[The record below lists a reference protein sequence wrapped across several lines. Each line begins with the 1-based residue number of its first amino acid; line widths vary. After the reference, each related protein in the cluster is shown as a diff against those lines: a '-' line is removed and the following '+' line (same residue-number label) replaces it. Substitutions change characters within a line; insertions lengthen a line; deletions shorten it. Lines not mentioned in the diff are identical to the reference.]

1 MFLFNETIGID
12 RSVEQEWLQYMK
24 EEHLIAVMN
33 TGMFL
38 SSKIYKVLHDHD
50 DETVSYSIQ
59 YFAESIDNVQKYLEA
74 FAPPIIDQFQKK
86 FKDRH
91 VAFRTLLL
99 EV

>member
-12 RSVEQEWLQYMK
+12 KTVEQEWLLWMK
-24 EEHLIAVMN
+24 EQHIPAVMN
-33 TGMFL
+33 TSMFTG
-38 SSKIYKVLHDHD
+38 SKIYKVLHDNE

-59 YFAESIDNVQKYLEA
+59 YFAESIDNVQQYLDV
-74 FAPPIIDQFQKK
+74 FAPKILAEFQQK

-99 EV
+99 EI

>member
-12 RSVEQEWLQYMK
+12 KGVEQEWLTWMK
-24 EEHLIAVMN
+24 EKHIPAAMN
-33 TGMFL
+33 TGMFT
-38 SSKIYKVLHDHD
+38 SSKIYKVLHDNE

-59 YFAESIDNVQKYLEA
+59 YFAASIDNVQQYLDV
-74 FAPPIIDQFQKK
+74 FAPKILAEFQRK

-99 EV
+99 EI